1 MQCTQLEAAPGNVR
15 DANDSLGSCRSA
27 FVSSCRPRVRAPAVP
42 QIDLTYSTWLLPI
55 SIGFQ
60 VGRVLCRL
68 GWLRCTQMWFRRPK
82 CLHQAAGSRHTCS
95 APSPLVSP
103 PAPTP
108 RQVSDLDWS
117 WACIVDLVAG
127 AFFAAELVLGF
138 HTRQAGRGRR
148 LVEGGACTLQWQ
160 SVASRSV
167 ASCWRHCA
175 VGASRPCLAVVPCY
189 CAACSDAAFSFHP
202 TLPTATACPMPGRR
216 GRCGAAGRWRATICC
231 TAPSCKTC

>member
-1 MQCTQLEAAPGNVR
+1 MRQMSELPKPPNVQAGGRATVPPWAAHPVVPLPPLPALDAAHPAGELMEQEARMQCTQLEAAPGNVME
-15 DANDSLGSCRSA
+15 ANASCRGCCHGTS
-27 FVSSCRPRVRAPAVP
+27 VCSCRPCNRAPAVP
-42 QIDLTYSTWLLPI
+42 QIYLTYSTWLLPI

-68 GWLRCTQMWFRRPK
+68 GWLGCTQTWDSNVCTKQPARSQMF
-82 CLHQAAGSRHTCS
+82 SV
-95 APSPLVSP
+95 PSPPLP
-103 PAPTP
+103 LPAPAP

-148 LVEGGACTLQWQ
+148 LVEGGACTLQRQ

-167 ASCWRHCA
+167 ASCWRQ
-175 VGASRPCLAVVPCY
+175 PC
-189 CAACSDAAFSFHP
+189 
-202 TLPTATACPMPGRR
+202 
-216 GRCGAAGRWRATICC
+216 CGC
-231 TAPSCKTC
+231 